1 MSLSTDL
8 PLAARPTRVRY
19 LVVAALCVAA
29 AVAYVQRN
37 SYGGAET
44 TIRADLHLTPAQTGD
59 AAGLFFLL
67 YAVLQAPAGWLA
79 QRLGPRPTIVCC
91 AVGWSLSL
99 ALCAFAAVPHT
110 LIGGRLLMGVFQAG
124 LLPSATIILASWLPS
139 TQRGTA
145 GGLLNSFMLI
155 GAALNANFTGLLID
169 PIGWRGLFL
178 IYSIPGLIWAL
189 LFLAWFRNRPADHPA
204 VNDAELAVIGC
215 PPRTWPPAW
224 TSSRTAPSSSYNI
237 ATTASSGL
245 QTDHDPVEDAVATPP
260 VVRPAMETQE
270 APDADLAPAVRQ
282 GRPNV
287 LRPAVSWGILLS
299 GALYC
304 ICLQQ
309 FFRSGANR
317 FIDFSL
323 PTYLQEVRHVGKELA
338 NQLSSL
344 PQWGG
349 VVGGTLGGLLSDWL
363 LARTGSRRVARQ
375 GLAVVSLVG
384 TLAVYAVAYVV
395 PDVTVAMVL
404 FSLGMMIFFFSA
416 TCAYAITM
424 DMGGANLG
432 VVFGLMNMAGNF
444 GAYAFTAVVP
454 RLNAHFG
461 NDWTPTLLL
470 FAAMHVAA
478 LVFWL
483 PLNPNGVI
491 GERQPAPE
499 PKE

>member
-8 PLAARPTRVRY
+8 PIAVRPTRVRY

-79 QRLGPRPTIVCC
+79 QRVGPRSTIVCC

-99 ALCAFAAVPHT
+99 VLCAAAVAPFT

-124 LLPSATIILASWLPS
+124 LLPSATIILAAWLPS

-145 GGLLNSFMLI
+145 SGLLNSFMLI
-155 GAALNANFTGLLID
+155 GAALNANFTGLLLD
-169 PIGWRGLFL
+169 PLGWRGLFL
-178 IYSIPGLIWAL
+178 LYSIPGLIWAL
-189 LFLAWFRNRPADHPA
+189 LFLVWFRNRPVDHPG
-204 VNDAELAVIGC
+204 VNDAELTVIREG
-215 PPRTWPPAW
+215 RDDAG
-224 TSSRTAPSSSYNI
+224 TAAAI
-237 ATTASSGL
+237 R
-245 QTDHDPVEDAVATPP
+245 
-260 VVRPAMETQE
+260 RPA
-270 APDADLAPAVRQ
+270 
-282 GRPNV
+282 
-287 LRPAVSWGILLS
+287 SWGILLS

-317 FIDFSL
+317 FVDFSL
-323 PTYLQEVRHVGKELA
+323 PTYLQEVRHVGKDAA
-338 NQLSSL
+338 NQLASL

-349 VVGGTLGGLLSDWL
+349 VLGGTLGGLVSDWL
-363 LARTGSRRVARQ
+363 LARTGSRGVARK
-375 GLAVVSLVG
+375 GLAIISLVG
-384 TLAVYAVAYVV
+384 TLALYAVAYVT
-395 PDVTVAMVL
+395 PDVTAAMLL
-404 FSLGMMIFFFSA
+404 FSLGMLVFFFSS

-424 DMGGANLG
+424 DMGGRNLG

-444 GAYAFTAVVP
+444 GAYAFTAAVP
-454 RLNAHFG
+454 RLNAHYG
-461 NDWTPTLLL
+461 GDWTPTLVL

-483 PLNPNGVI
+483 PLDPNGVI
-491 GERQPAPE
+491 GERQPVPE
-499 PKE
+499 TQE

>member
-8 PLAARPTRVRY
+8 PLVVRPTRVRY

-79 QRLGPRPTIVCC
+79 QRVGPRPTIVCC
-91 AVGWSLSL
+91 AVGWSVSL
-99 ALCAFAAVPHT
+99 ALCAFAVVPYT

-169 PIGWRGLFL
+169 PLGWRGLFL
-178 IYSIPGLIWAL
+178 LYSIPGLIWAF
-189 LFLAWFRNRPADHPA
+189 LFLVWFRNRPADHPA
-204 VNDAELAVIGC
+204 VNDAELAVIREGRDDAG
-215 PPRTWPPAW
+215 PVAA
-224 TSSRTAPSSSYNI
+224 SR
-237 ATTASSGL
+237 
-245 QTDHDPVEDAVATPP
+245 
-260 VVRPAMETQE
+260 RP
-270 APDADLAPAVRQ
+270 
-282 GRPNV
+282 
-287 LRPAVSWGILLS
+287 VSWGILLS

-317 FIDFSL
+317 FVDFSL

-349 VVGGTLGGLLSDWL
+349 VIGGTLGGLLSDWL

-375 GLAVVSLVG
+375 GLAIVSLVG
-384 TLAVYAVAYVV
+384 ALAVYAVAYVV
-395 PDVTVAMVL
+395 PDVTVAML
-404 FSLGMMIFFFSA
+404 LYSLGMLIFFFSA

-491 GERQPAPE
+491 GEREPAPE